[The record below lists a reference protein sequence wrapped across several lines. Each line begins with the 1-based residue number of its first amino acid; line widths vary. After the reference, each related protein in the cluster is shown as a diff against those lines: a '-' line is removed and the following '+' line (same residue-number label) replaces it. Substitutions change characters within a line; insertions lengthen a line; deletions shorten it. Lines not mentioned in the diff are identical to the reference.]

1 MSGHSKWNNIKRR
14 KEAVDQ
20 KKGKVFT
27 KIGREI
33 QVAVKEGGPNPDEN
47 SALQAA
53 VARARSFNMPND
65 NIKRAIANAS
75 SSDMSNFVRINYEGY
90 GPAGVAII
98 VKALTDNR
106 NRTAGEVRHIFDKY
120 GGNLGKD
127 GSVSF
132 QFENKGSLILDKE
145 KYADEDQVMLDAMEA
160 GCSDFTSD
168 EDFYEVTTTPED
180 YNQVLKS
187 MSDAGYEFA
196 DVSVGPQPIVSV
208 SVTAEED
215 IEKLEKLLEQL
226 EEIDDVQ
233 DVFHNWDNEE

>member
-1 MSGHSKWNNIKRR
+1 MSGHSKWNNIKKR

-20 KKGKVFT
+20 KKGKIFT
-27 KIGREI
+27 KLGREI
-33 QVAVKEGGPNPDEN
+33 QVAVKEGGPNIDEN

-53 VARARSFNMPND
+53 VTRAKSFNMPND

-75 SSDMSNFVRINYEGY
+75 ASDLSNFVRIDYEGY

-145 KYADEDQVMLDAMEA
+145 KCSDEEQVMLDAMEA
-160 GCSDFTSD
+160 GCSDFDTGEDYYEISTS
-168 EDFYEVTTTPED
+168 PED
-180 YNQVLKS
+180 YNQVLKT

-196 DVSVGPQPIVSV
+196 DLSVGPQPIVSV
-208 SVTAEED
+208 KVETPEE
-215 IEKLEKLLEQL
+215 IEKLENLLERL

-233 DVFHNWDNEE
+233 DVFHNWDNAE

>member
-1 MSGHSKWNNIKRR
+1 MAGHSKWNNIKKR

-20 KKGKVFT
+20 KKGKIFT
-27 KIGREI
+27 KLGREI
-33 QVAVKEGGPNPDEN
+33 QLAIREGGANPDEN

-53 VARARSFNMPND
+53 ITRARSFNMPND
-65 NIKRAIANAS
+65 TIKRAIDNAS
-75 SSDMSNFVRINYEGY
+75 NTNLNDFVGINYEGY

-132 QFENKGSLILDKE
+132 QFENKGILIIDKE
-145 KYADEDQVMLDAMEA
+145 KYNDEEQVMMDAMEA
-160 GCSDFTSD
+160 GCSDFATS
-168 EDFYEVTTTPED
+168 EEYYEIQTSPED
-180 YNQVLKS
+180 YNDVLQQLTE
-187 MSDAGYEFA
+187 ANYEFV
-196 DVSVGPQPIVSV
+196 DVSVGPQPVV
-208 SVTAEED
+208 MAQVDQEED
-215 IEKLEKLLEQL
+215 IEKLEKLLEKL

-233 DVFHNWDNEE
+233 EIFHNWENEE